1 MTNRWRQRDNDGPD
15 HRPAT
20 QRLMLQG
27 AGILIVL
34 LAVGAALSGAPARI
48 TADHDDAPYTGTVAM
63 KELTRLHSSLDATS
77 GELELTRME
86 LERARAVLGYSA
98 QYRIPADLAA
108 QIYDAALHE
117 GLDPDLGFR
126 IVKIESAF
134 RVNAKSSVG
143 AIGLVQVMPRTAQ
156 YYDPTLREED
166 LYQPDVNL
174 KIGFRFFRHLLERYG
189 DLRTALLAYNRG
201 PARVE
206 ELRAQGQDPANGYAS
221 SVIAGYRRGP
231 ALP

>member
-1 MTNRWRQRDNDGPD
+1 MPHKWSVSKHDSPD

-27 AGILIVL
+27 AGVLVVL
-34 LAVGAALSGAPARI
+34 LAVGAALSGAPGRI
-48 TADHDDAPYTGTVAM
+48 TADDANAPYTGTAAM
-63 KELTRLHSSLDATS
+63 KELYRLHSSLDATS

-86 LERARAVLGYSA
+86 LERARAVLEYSG
-98 QYRIPADLAA
+98 QYRIPADLAG
-108 QIYDAALHE
+108 QIYDAALRE

-134 RVNAKSSVG
+134 RPNATSSVG
-143 AIGLVQVMPRTAQ
+143 AIGLVQVMLRTAQ
-156 YYDPTLREED
+156 YYDPTLRAED
-166 LYQPDVNL
+166 LYEPEVNL
-174 KIGFRFFRHLLERYG
+174 RIGFRYFRYLLERYG

-206 ELRAQGQDPANGYAS
+206 ELRAQGLDPANGYAS